1 MSINFCLKVVD
12 SPFYTIYSEVICVI
26 SRLVNHKGMD
36 ILAGVAD
43 EIISGG
49 AQLVVLGTGDYN
61 FENFFYN
68 LAARHPGMAYTELRF
83 NPDTARKMYAASDMF
98 LMPSKSEPCGLAQMI
113 ASRYGSV
120 PIVRET
126 GGLYDSIH
134 DCSLGRGNGF
144 TFSGYGG
151 GDIIDA
157 VDRAK
162 CLYYDKENWHALVKE
177 VMKTDF
183 SWDKSAGHYINTY
196 NSM

>member
-1 MSINFCLKVVD
+1 MVS
-12 SPFYTIYSEVICVI
+12 T
-26 SRLVNHKGMD
+26 
-36 ILAGVAD
+36 
-43 EIISGG
+43 
-49 AQLVVLGTGDYN
+49 
-61 FENFFYN
+61 N
-68 LAARHPGMAYTELRF
+68 LMF
-83 NPDTARKMYAASDMF
+83 NPDTARKLYAASDMF

-134 DCSLGRGNGF
+134 DCSFGRGNGF
-144 TFSGYGG
+144 TFSGYGSD
-151 GDIIDA
+151 DIINA

-162 CLYYDKENWHALVKE
+162 TLYYDKENWHALVNE
-177 VMKTDF
+177 VMTTDF